1 MKYKAII
8 FDLYGTLVD
17 SYSVRGYKR
26 LLADMALALELPVE
40 DFSKIWRDTT
50 YERGIG
56 IFKTIYDSIH
66 FICEKLDAVVSEKNI
81 KKCVQIRLENTRR
94 ALTPKKGAVD
104 ILHYL
109 RRSGYKIGLITN
121 CSFETPLIWKDTEL
135 CGLFDV
141 TLFSASA
148 GLKKPEL
155 QIYKLACEQLG
166 VEPNECFYIG
176 DGDSDELS
184 GACQFG
190 MDAVMIRDPNE
201 VDPYRL
207 VEVEWN
213 GPRIERFSEIL
224 DFI

>member
-1 MKYKAII
+1 MKYNAII

-26 LLADMALALELPVE
+26 LLKDMALALELPVE
-40 DFSKIWRDTT
+40 DFSRIWRDTT

-56 IFKTIYDSIH
+56 IFKTIHDSIN
-66 FICEKLDAVVSEKNI
+66 FICKKLNTSVSKENI

-94 ALTPKKGAVD
+94 ALSPKSGAIE
-104 ILHYL
+104 ILQYL
-109 RRSGYKIGLITN
+109 RRSEYKIGLITN
-121 CSFETPLIWKDTEL
+121 CSFETPLVWKDTEL
-135 CGLFDV
+135 SGLFDV

-148 GLKKPEL
+148 GFKKPDP
-155 QIYKLACEQLG
+155 QIYKLACERLD
-166 VEPNECFYIG
+166 VEPNVCLYVG
-176 DGDSDELS
+176 DGDSDELL
-184 GACQFG
+184 GASRFG

-213 GPRIERFSEIL
+213 GPRIENFSEIL